1 MTQATRRLAFRGP
14 PGRPRADVMLV
25 DPQAQRVAV
34 VTDWGYTVA
43 DIMSGEL
50 RPRDVIEGLLETLGR
65 STWTNLST
73 GLPVTVTVTHVQATM
88 IGAQRLMQR

>member
-25 DPQAQRVAV
+25 DPQTQRVAI

-43 DIMSGEL
+43 DVVSGLL
-50 RPRDVIEGLLETLGR
+50 RPQDVIEGALETLGP

-73 GLPVTVTVTHVQATM
+73 GQPVTVTVTHVQATM
-88 IGAQRLMQR
+88 IGAQRLVQR